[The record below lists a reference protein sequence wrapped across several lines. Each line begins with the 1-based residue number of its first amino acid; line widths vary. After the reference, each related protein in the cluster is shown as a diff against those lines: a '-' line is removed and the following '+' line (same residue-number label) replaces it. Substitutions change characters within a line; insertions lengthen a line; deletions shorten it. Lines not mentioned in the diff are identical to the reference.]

1 MKKIVL
7 GLVLVFGLSACSSTP
22 EKSLDSSSKTSST
35 EITSTSETV
44 VSNSDS
50 SEAPAVNEEN
60 LNAVAKVLD
69 EKFNTDGETLVKVEI
84 ENDVID
90 DTSDVAHSVITATVT
105 DSEARKNME
114 TMQDAVNSNTADD
127 TQRTSIYGIQVN
139 VEEVAKQL
147 ENENDVVKFVNPDS
161 NGNSIVIAMSKKNEN
176 IIPLLIVE

>member
-22 EKSLDSSSKTSST
+22 EKSSDSSSKTSST

-44 VSNSDS
+44 VSTAKS
-50 SEAPAVNEEN
+50 SEAPAANEEN
-60 LNAVAKVLD
+60 LNAVAKLLD

-84 ENDVID
+84 ENDVLD

-127 TQRTSIYGIQVN
+127 TQRISIYGIQVN

-147 ENENDVVKFVNPDS
+147 ESENDVVQFINPDS
-161 NGNSIVIAMSKKNEN
+161 NGNNIVIAMSKKNEN